1 MLVPL
6 KISQNHRKTPVLE
19 SLFNEAAV
27 FQHRRFPVNSAKFFK
42 NTYLVEHGER
52 LLLVSSWWS
61 WWYLNQEDIFF
72 FKAFH
77 VAGTINRQT
86 VSSRFNFIFTAQYH
100 IQYIQAFQWLKKCRN
115 KDMKNATT
123 WGDVFWNLS
132 NIYDEAYWR
141 LKRFVIDVWEGP
153 KYALDRVCSFTNCTA
168 PKADL
173 DFKRQNFAAVE

>member
-1 MLVPL
+1 MPL

-42 NTYLVEHGER
+42 NTYLVEHGEDQED
-52 LLLVSSWWS
+52 
-61 WWYLNQEDIFF
+61 LNQEDIFF

-100 IQYIQAFQWLKKCRN
+100 IQYIQAFQ
-115 KDMKNATT
+115 
-123 WGDVFWNLS
+123 
-132 NIYDEAYWR
+132 
-141 LKRFVIDVWEGP
+141 
-153 KYALDRVCSFTNCTA
+153 
-168 PKADL
+168 
-173 DFKRQNFAAVE
+173 